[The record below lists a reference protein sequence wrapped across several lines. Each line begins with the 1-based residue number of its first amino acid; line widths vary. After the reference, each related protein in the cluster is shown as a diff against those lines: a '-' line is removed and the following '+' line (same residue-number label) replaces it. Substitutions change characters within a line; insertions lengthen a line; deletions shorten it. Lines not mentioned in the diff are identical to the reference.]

1 MTNAIIAD
9 QLTYAYNQVL
19 AVDHISF
26 QVAEG
31 EILSFLGPNGAGKT
45 TTVKMLTGQLHP
57 QEGEATLMG
66 LDIVRDT
73 ERVQAQIGV
82 CFEIT
87 NLYEQMSAE
96 ENLNLFARL
105 FGEKDFDA
113 GYAITEKLY
122 EKNKEAKRG
131 EYKKPIS
138 IAEIRSRKVD
148 NSITPTAILEQ
159 AGFVDV
165 NTTELEID

>member
-1 MTNAIIAD
+1 MEKKFT
-9 QLTYAYNQVL
+9 
-19 AVDHISF
+19 
-26 QVAEG
+26 VAG
-31 EILSFLGPNGAGKT
+31 TASQHGITKVRFAN
-45 TTVKMLTGQLHP
+45 
-57 QEGEATLMG
+57 
-66 LDIVRDT
+66 DIVSRT
-73 ERVQAQIGV
+73 KILIKNN
-82 CFEIT
+82 CKNI
-87 NLYEQMSAE
+87 NLIELPEPMTKLEALKYLES
-96 ENLNLFARL
+96 LNW
-105 FGEKDFDA
+105 GEKDFDA

>member
-1 MTNAIIAD
+1 MEKKFT
-9 QLTYAYNQVL
+9 
-19 AVDHISF
+19 
-26 QVAEG
+26 VAG
-31 EILSFLGPNGAGKT
+31 TASQHGT
-45 TTVKMLTGQLHP
+45 TKVRF
-57 QEGEATLMG
+57 AN
-66 LDIVRDT
+66 DIVSRT
-73 ERVQAQIGV
+73 KILIKNNCENINLIELPEPMTKLQALKYL
-82 CFEIT
+82 E
-87 NLYEQMSAE
+87 S
-96 ENLNLFARL
+96 LNW
-105 FGEKDFDA
+105 GEKDFDA

>member
-1 MTNAIIAD
+1 MEKKFT
-9 QLTYAYNQVL
+9 
-19 AVDHISF
+19 
-26 QVAEG
+26 VAG
-31 EILSFLGPNGAGKT
+31 TASQNGITKVRFAN
-45 TTVKMLTGQLHP
+45 
-57 QEGEATLMG
+57 
-66 LDIVRDT
+66 DIVSRT
-73 ERVQAQIGV
+73 KILIKNNCENI
-82 CFEIT
+82 
-87 NLYEQMSAE
+87 NLIELPEPMTKLEALKYLES
-96 ENLNLFARL
+96 LNW
-105 FGEKDFDA
+105 GEKDFDA